1 MTSSPSRAAVGR
13 SSPVAASLSTDV
25 LLPVGLAARTVSE
38 RTGAPFSFFIGRS
51 GSLINHDMTPQM
63 PLMSSA
69 RSSATRRSN
78 HLLRRSSS
86 MNHEGSCCS
95 VPPAC
100 VWLSREEGFA
110 EGAAF
115 SGDWPVSRKHTYD
128 LWTFR
133 RRMLAW
139 WLIEEIRKI
148 CRDERLDPTTV
159 YGGMTQGR

>member
-1 MTSSPSRAAVGR
+1 MQPREIQSDMMTSSSLGAAVGR
-13 SSPVAASLSTDV
+13 SPLVAARLSIDV

-69 RSSATRRSN
+69 RSAATRRSN

-86 MNHEGSCCS
+86 IYHEGSTCL

-100 VWLSREEGFA
+100 VWLSLGQGSAEE
-110 EGAAF
+110 AAS
-115 SGDWPVSRKHTYD
+115 SGDRPVSRK
-128 LWTFR
+128 R
-133 RRMLAW
+133 
-139 WLIEEIRKI
+139 I
-148 CRDERLDPTTV
+148 
-159 YGGMTQGR
+159 